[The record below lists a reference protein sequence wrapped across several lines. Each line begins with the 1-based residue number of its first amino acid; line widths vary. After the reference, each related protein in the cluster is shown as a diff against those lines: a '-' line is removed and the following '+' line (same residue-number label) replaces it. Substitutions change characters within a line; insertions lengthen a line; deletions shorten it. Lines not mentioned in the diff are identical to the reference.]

1 VRDEVARVVEARVPD
16 ALERRGLK
24 TWDMP
29 ELPRTTDTRQGGNT
43 IRAYPALIDDGDSVS
58 IRLMATPEDQAREHP
73 RGVRRLLLLATPS
86 PVAYVQQ
93 HLSSNEKL
101 VLAQS
106 PYQNTTAL
114 FTDCLLACVD
124 SVLWRM
130 KPDGMLFLR
139 AEFDAV
145 RDRVSASVMDSMF
158 ETVKTVTT
166 VLTTARA
173 AEKALKNSTS
183 MALLPALTDAREQLS
198 ALVHPGFVSATGL
211 ERLRHLPRYLAA
223 ITERFGKISE
233 NVGRDRVWLN
243 EVQAALELYRSA
255 GGVLPLP
262 PHSPENLQRARWM
275 IEELRVS
282 FFAQSLGT
290 AESVSLQRIRKV
302 LAG

>member
-1 VRDEVARVVEARVPD
+1 MVEARVPD
-16 ALERRGLK
+16 ALERRSLT

-29 ELPRTTDTRQGGNT
+29 ELPRVTDTRQGGNT

-58 IRLMATPEDQAREHP
+58 IRLLATPEDQAREHP

-93 HLSSNEKL
+93 HLTSHEKL

-124 SVLWRM
+124 AVLWRM

-145 RDRVSASVMDSMF
+145 RDRVSASVMDAMF

-166 VLTTARA
+166 ILTTARGV
-173 AEKALKNSTS
+173 EKALKASTS

-198 ALVHPGFVSATGL
+198 GLVYPGFVSATGV
-211 ERLRHLPRYLAA
+211 ERLRHLPRYLGA
-223 ITERFGKISE
+223 ITERFGKIAE

-262 PHSPENLQRARWM
+262 PHSPERLARARWM

-282 FFAQSLGT
+282 FFAQPLGT

-302 LAG
+302 LAT